1 MEWVMHWILWEELL
15 VILLIVSRYV
25 NTVYHQH
32 TLYSTCVCVSV
43 SDTVNR
49 YSRDALSTLALARAL
64 GFIGRNSKILLT
76 IRKSTMAPNEDYTS
90 IRLLDRSHDGSEKE
104 HQRSGHPILAALRAA
119 GLLEEVEILEQYFV
133 TAPPVAVRGGT
144 AYIYML

>member
-1 MEWVMHWILWEELL
+1 M
-15 VILLIVSRYV
+15 ILLIVSRYV

-104 HQRSGHPILAALRAA
+104 HQRSGHPIQLLVVTHNCSSKNRILANDNRIVKIKFLVCTTSS
-119 GLLEEVEILEQYFV
+119 LLYIWSI
-133 TAPPVAVRGGT
+133 AVSPIR
-144 AYIYML
+144 MLL